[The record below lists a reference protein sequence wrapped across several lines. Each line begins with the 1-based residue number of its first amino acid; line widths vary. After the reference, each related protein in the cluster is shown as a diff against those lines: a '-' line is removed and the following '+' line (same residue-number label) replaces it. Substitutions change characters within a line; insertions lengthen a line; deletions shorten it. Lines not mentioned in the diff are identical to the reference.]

1 MLRVNNKSYVCD
13 VNGTSFV
20 KSSLRYFDDT
30 CHLLKILIL
39 KAIAPQ
45 RLKVYIY
52 KYKIIPYY
60 SNKCFAII

>member
-45 RLKVYIY
+45 RLKVYI
-52 KYKIIPYY
+52 
-60 SNKCFAII
+60 